1 MKNIIEISGLRKS
14 YGDVEAVK
22 GIDLQVKEGQ
32 FFAFL
37 GPNGAGKSTTV
48 EMLCTLLASDSGT
61 VKIDG
66 FELGKQDEEI
76 RKRIG
81 VVFQNNSLD
90 ALLKVEENLKIR
102 GSFYS
107 LKGENLEKAYKF
119 AAESTG
125 ITDFAGR
132 QYHKLSGGQKRRADI
147 ARALMHSPKILFLDE
162 PTTGLDPQTRKSIWE
177 TVREM
182 QKKTNMTVF
191 LTTHYMEEAA
201 KADYIV
207 VIDDGR
213 ITASGTPAQ
222 LREEYAKDL
231 LYLSCKPEAEAQIRS
246 YFKQNG
252 FEFRDESGRII
263 VTLESTVSALPILS
277 KIGDSLI
284 NFEVV
289 AGTMDDAFIAI
300 TGGGLQ
306 K

>member
-1 MKNIIEISGLRKS
+1 MKNIIEVSGLRKS

-22 GIDLQVKEGQ
+22 GIDLQVQEGR

-48 EMLCTLLASDSGT
+48 EMLCTLLASDGGT

-66 FELGKQDEEI
+66 FELGKHDEEI

-90 ALLKVEENLKIR
+90 ALLKVEENLKLR
-102 GSFYS
+102 GSFYG
-107 LKGENLEKAYKF
+107 LKGEALENAYKF

-125 ITDFAGR
+125 ITDFANR
-132 QYHKLSGGQKRRADI
+132 KYHKLSGGQKRRADI

-162 PTTGLDPQTRKSIWE
+162 PTTGLDPQTRKNIWE

-182 QKKTNMTVF
+182 QRKNNMTVF

-207 VIDDGR
+207 VIDGGKV
-213 ITASGTPAQ
+213 TASGTPAQ
-222 LREEYAKDL
+222 LRDKYAKDL
-231 LYLSCKPEAEAQIRS
+231 LYLGCKPESEAQIRS
-246 YFKQNG
+246 YLEQNG
-252 FEFRDESGRII
+252 FEFREESGRFI
-263 VTLESTVSALPILS
+263 VTLESTVSALPVLE
-277 KIGDSLI
+277 KFGDNLI
-284 NFEVV
+284 NFEVA

>member
-1 MKNIIEISGLRKS
+1 MKNIIDVSGLRKS

-22 GIDLQVKEGQ
+22 GIDFQVKEGQ
-32 FFAFL
+32 LFAFL

-48 EMLCTLLASDSGT
+48 EMLCTLLASNGGK
-61 VKIDG
+61 VLIDG

-90 ALLKVEENLKIR
+90 ALLKVKENIKIR
-102 GSFYS
+102 GSFYG
-107 LKGENLEKAYKF
+107 LKGAELEKAYKF

-125 ITDFAGR
+125 ITEFEGR
-132 QYHKLSGGQKRRADI
+132 QYYKLSGGQKRRADI

-182 QKKTNMTVF
+182 QKKSGMTVF

-201 KADYIV
+201 KADYVV
-207 VIDDGR
+207 VIDGGE
-213 ITASGTPAQ
+213 ITAAGTPAE
-222 LREEYAKDL
+222 LRDEYAKDL
-231 LYLSCKPEAEAQIRS
+231 LYLGFNCENEARICSYLEA
-246 YFKQNG
+246 NG
-252 FEFRDESGRII
+252 FEYRTEGGRI
-263 VTLESTVSALPILS
+263 VVALAATVAALPIL
-277 KIGDSLI
+277 KDIGDCLI

-300 TGGGLQ
+300 TGGEL
-306 K
+306 KK

>member
-1 MKNIIEISGLRKS
+1 MKSIIEVSGLKKS

-22 GIDLQVKEGQ
+22 GIDFQVKEGQ
-32 FFAFL
+32 LFAFL

-48 EMLCTLLASDSGT
+48 EMLCTLLASNGGR
-61 VKIDG
+61 VMIDG

-90 ALLKVEENLKIR
+90 ALLKVEENIKIR
-102 GSFYS
+102 GSFYG
-107 LKGENLEKAYKF
+107 LKGAELEKAYKF

-125 ITDFAGR
+125 ITEFENR

-162 PTTGLDPQTRKSIWE
+162 PTTGLDPQTRKAIWE

-182 QKKTNMTVF
+182 QKKTHMTVF

-201 KADYIV
+201 KADYVV
-207 VIDDGR
+207 VIDGGK
-213 ITASGTPAQ
+213 ITASGTPTE
-222 LREEYAKDL
+222 LRDAYAKDL
-231 LYLSCKPEAEAQIRS
+231 LYITAKSESEQKIRDYLSD
-246 YFKQNG
+246 NG
-252 FEFRDESGRII
+252 FEFRTEGGRLI
-263 VTLESTVSALPILS
+263 VTLKSTMSALPVL
-277 KIGDSLI
+277 KELGDELV

-300 TGGGLQ
+300 TGGGL
-306 K
+306 KK

>member
-14 YGDVEAVK
+14 YGNVEAVK
-22 GIDLQVKEGQ
+22 GIDLQVQEGQ

-48 EMLCTLLASDSGT
+48 EMLCTLLASDGGT

-66 FELGKQDEEI
+66 FELGRQDEEI

-90 ALLKVEENLKIR
+90 ALLKVEENLKLR
-102 GSFYS
+102 GSFYG
-107 LKGENLEKAYKF
+107 LKGEELQKAYKF

-132 QYHKLSGGQKRRADI
+132 KYHKLSGGQKRRADI

-182 QKKTNMTVF
+182 QTKNNMTVF

-207 VIDDGR
+207 VIDGGR
-213 ITASGTPAQ
+213 ITASGTPSQ
-222 LREEYAKDL
+222 LREKYAKDL
-231 LYLSCKPEAEAQIRS
+231 LYIGYKPESKEKILF
-246 YFKQNG
+246 YLDGNG
-252 FEFRDESGRII
+252 FEYRDESGRLI
-263 VTLESTVSALPILS
+263 VTLESTVSALPILGE
-277 KIGDSLI
+277 IGDDLI
-284 NFEVV
+284 NFEVA

-300 TGGGLQ
+300 TKGGLQ